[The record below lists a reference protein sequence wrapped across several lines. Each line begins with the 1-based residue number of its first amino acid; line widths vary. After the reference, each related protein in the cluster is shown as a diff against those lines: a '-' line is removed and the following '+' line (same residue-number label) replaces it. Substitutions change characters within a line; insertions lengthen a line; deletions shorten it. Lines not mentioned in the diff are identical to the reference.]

1 VPTATDRT
9 TEPTALRVTLSTG
22 AATGTVPVGPS
33 ASENAD
39 GAGSLPTTGAISR
52 HARVTENVRYDSEVT
67 AVSHQRTRTPS
78 TRDSGT
84 PHPQAIAAAMRKAR
98 TNTVVRTTLPDGRDA
113 LRFQATDVF
122 GWYSLPWA
130 IRVAG
135 EWLYRLYAADGEL
148 LYIGISGTLGSRL
161 DHHRSKKPWW
171 PQVDHAIATFVGP
184 RRTALVMERDAIRSE
199 MPAHNI
205 ACKPGARPG
214 AVA

>member
-1 VPTATDRT
+1 VPTPTDRT

-39 GAGSLPTTGAISR
+39 GPGSLPTTGAISR

-84 PHPQAIAAAMRKAR
+84 PHPQAIAAAMRRAR
-98 TNTVVRTTLPDGRDA
+98 TTTAAPVALPGGAWRPIPGHRRLRLLIVALVAHHARHLAVSDVRRLRRPALHRDQ
-113 LRFQATDVF
+113 R
-122 GWYSLPWA
+122 
-130 IRVAG
+130 
-135 EWLYRLYAADGEL
+135 RL
-148 LYIGISGTLGSRL
+148 GTGM
-161 DHHRSKKPWW
+161 DHHRTDKPWW
-171 PQVDHAIATFVGP
+171 PEVEHVIATFVGP